1 MVCPFCS
8 SKKTKV
14 TNSRPRQQRSEIW
27 RRREC
32 TACNR
37 VFTTYEQPTL
47 GHFTQVINPLDDSKQ
62 PFSVGKLS
70 ISIYKS
76 FAHDELFGETMAYWL
91 ARTIESHFLVNQS
104 KNTTISSTTI
114 AKATLTMLKRV
125 DKNAA
130 YQYAASH
137 KLLNIL

>member
-47 GHFTQVINPLDDSKQ
+47 GHFTQVINPLDLMIASSRFRLASLVLASTKALRMTNYLEKQ
-62 PFSVGKLS
+62 
-70 ISIYKS
+70 
-76 FAHDELFGETMAYWL
+76 W
-91 ARTIESHFLVNQS
+91 RTGLRAQ
-104 KNTTISSTTI
+104 
-114 AKATLTMLKRV
+114 
-125 DKNAA
+125 
-130 YQYAASH
+130 
-137 KLLNIL
+137 